1 MKRITA
7 ELINPYLFNKSINDS
22 SKVLKYFF
30 SGVVWFTFFYAIYYF
45 VFHREYNYT
54 YSVRNPFVRKKRE
67 DDDDIDYTMG
77 V

>member
-1 MKRITA
+1 MLDFI
-7 ELINPYLFNKSINDS
+7 INLYLLPWT
-22 SKVLKYFF
+22 VMGWLLKYFF
-30 SGVVWFTFFYAIYYF
+30 SVVVWFTFFYAIYYF

-54 YSVRNPFVRKKRE
+54 YSVRNPFVRKRRE

>member
-1 MKRITA
+1 MLDFIVN
-7 ELINPYLFNKSINDS
+7 LYLLPWT
-22 SKVLKYFF
+22 VMGWLLKYFF

-54 YSVRNPFVRKKRE
+54 YSVRNPFVRKRRE